1 MTKYYNVTRP
11 NILSIF
17 YFNLLYKK
25 IIKLGSFNKKKIILD
40 FGSGMGTLK
49 KLNKKLNN
57 PSTIINYDIIKDLS
71 DIKYWHKST
80 FDTIVISQV
89 FYLFSEKKIISTLNK
104 LYSINPKVEIICA
117 FSSQSIFNKIGSY
130 LLGHLDAHE
139 GTKTNPIVERRI
151 LLKKCNLLE
160 EISFFS
166 LFRILRLNFKK
177 KN

>member
-11 NILSIF
+11 NILSTF

-25 IIKLGSFNKKKIILD
+25 IIKLGKFNKKKIILD
-40 FGSGMGTLK
+40 FGSGIGVLK

-71 DIKYWHKST
+71 EIQYWYKSK
-80 FDTIVISQV
+80 FDTIVVSQV
-89 FYLFSEKKIISTLNK
+89 FYLLDEKKILSILNK

-117 FSSQSIFNKIGSY
+117 FSTQSIFNKIGSY
-130 LLGHLDAHE
+130 LLGHSDAHKD
-139 GTKTNPIVERRI
+139 TKTNPIEERII

-160 EISFFS
+160 EISFFG
-166 LFRILRLNFKK
+166 LFRILRLNLKK